1 MKDSLLFIIQARTGS
16 VRLRNKIFKKVQGL
30 SLLYLLLL
38 RIKKSKYSKNI
49 VIATSSLKRDD
60 KIKKFCIKNKISC
73 FRGPEEN
80 VLKRIKLTSNLYN
93 FRDIVYLTAD
103 NVLIDYR
110 IIDYVIYYYLKNKF
124 DFVTNNGFYNSNLRT
139 IPYGMDVSVF
149 SKKSFLKMYNLAK
162 KSKEMREHPTMF
174 YYTKGKKYFKIKNVI
189 MPKKWHNKINVRL
202 TLDTLKDFKLVKI
215 VFFNFLKKKKYNFS
229 LSDIYF
235 FLKKK
240 NKVLKLNQDI
250 KQFIPNSILYNEK

>member
-60 KIKKFCIKNKISC
+60 KIQKFCIKNKISC

-149 SKKSFLKMYNLAK
+149 SKKSFLKIYNLAK

-202 TLDTLKDFKLVKI
+202 TLDTLKDFKLIKI
-215 VFFNFLKKKKYNFS
+215 IFLNFLKKKKYNFS

-235 FLKKK
+235 FLKKR

-250 KQFIPNSILYNEK
+250 KQFIPNSILYNE